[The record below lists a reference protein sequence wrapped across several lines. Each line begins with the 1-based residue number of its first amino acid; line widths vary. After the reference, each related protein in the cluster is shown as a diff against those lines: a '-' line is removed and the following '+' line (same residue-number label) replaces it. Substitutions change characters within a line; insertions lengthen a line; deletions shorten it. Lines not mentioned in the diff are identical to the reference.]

1 LNTFFP
7 TLQLFFESGL
17 SCTIDGSH
25 LPDAIVGL
33 DPLLRFR
40 LTDGTYEEEG
50 RIVKTMRPDKFAQ
63 SGVGIAIK
71 EAVIA
76 QRTSIAVKPAHLG
89 NGELSRRLPSATVA
103 QETHTVVGLRLEG
116 MSKMNYI
123 WAKRPTLSSHDAK
136 TWGDV
141 RLSGLRDDVPA
152 PNLGFAMYAVKP
164 GGEVE
169 VVAKKSQVS
178 SRLLWRESREVV
190 IR

>member
-1 LNTFFP
+1 MNTFFP

-17 SCTIDGSH
+17 SCTIDGGR
-25 LPDAIVGL
+25 LPDAFVGL

-40 LTDGTYEEEG
+40 LTDCTYEEHG

-71 EAVIA
+71 EAIIA
-76 QRTSIAVKPAHLG
+76 QRTSVAFISAELG
-89 NGELSRRLPSATVA
+89 NRELSKRRPNATVA
-103 QETHTVVGLRLEG
+103 RETHTVVGLRLDG
-116 MSKMNYI
+116 MSKMAYI
-123 WAKRPTLSSHDAK
+123 WAKRQASSCHDDR

-141 RLSGLRDDVPA
+141 RLAGLRDDVPA
-152 PNLGFAMYAVKP
+152 PNLGFSMYAVKP

-169 VVAKKSQVS
+169 VVVRKSQVRN
-178 SRLLWRESREVV
+178 RLLWSESRDMA